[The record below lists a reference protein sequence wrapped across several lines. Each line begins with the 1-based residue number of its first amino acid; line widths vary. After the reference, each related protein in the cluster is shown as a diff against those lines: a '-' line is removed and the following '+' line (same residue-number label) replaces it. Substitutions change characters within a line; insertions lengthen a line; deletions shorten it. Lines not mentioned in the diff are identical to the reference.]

1 MRARTDAARRVA
13 ALSAISGSDP
23 VVRQLLG
30 QLFDPN
36 IGFPDRPL
44 FIDDVDVFEMP
55 DGLGFFIPGGET
67 PALLRGR
74 FANAAIAYLRPL
86 LDGAH
91 TVEQLLVTSPPGL
104 PVQALIRTLLVLHSK
119 GLLTREGST
128 AGYRGDEVGRRQR
141 LYWGRH
147 LALTRSA
154 SCAGEIDQ
162 RLMRARVLLVG
173 TGLFGAAVAD
183 LLSRTGVGR
192 IDVVGWDDDGTIGVA
207 VDGMPGTSSLLL
219 PTTDVDQA
227 ISVVD
232 GLVEGV
238 DLLITATCD
247 APQAFLEEMNE
258 LALAARVWWLIGNS
272 AGSAVDLGPLVL
284 PYESACYTCL
294 LLRQRSAEPIAV
306 EREIYQESKRG
317 PRHAGERDV
326 IGESV
331 WASTQAASFLVG
343 EAVRVLSGIAAPTLT
358 DSVLRLLPVSGI
370 LERSQVLRVP
380 RCPACYRGDVPATA
394 IDLQPSQAGRS
405 GEWETAPR

>member
-1 MRARTDAARRVA
+1 MRARTDAARRVVA
-13 ALSAISGSDP
+13 ALSDTSSSDP

-36 IGFPDRPL
+36 IHFPDRPL
-44 FIDDVDVFEMP
+44 FIDDVDVFELP

-91 TVEQLLVTSPPGL
+91 TVEQLLVTSPPDL

-119 GLLTREGST
+119 GLLTHEGSA

-154 SCAGEIDQ
+154 SCAGEVDH
-162 RLMRARVLLVG
+162 RLMNARILLVG
-173 TGLFGAAVAD
+173 TGLFGTAVAD

-192 IDVVGWDDDGTIGVA
+192 IDVVGWDDDGTISLA

-227 ISVVD
+227 ISAVD

-238 DLLITATCD
+238 DLLMTATCD
-247 APQAFLEEMNE
+247 APRGFLEEMNE
-258 LALAARVWWLIGNS
+258 LALAARVLWLIGNS
-272 AGSAVDLGPLVL
+272 AGSAVDLGPLVV

-294 LLRQRSAEPIAV
+294 LLRQRSVEPMAV
-306 EREIYQESKRG
+306 EREVYEEKKCG
-317 PRHAGERDV
+317 PRRAGDRDV

-343 EAVRVLSGIAAPTLT
+343 EAVRVLSGIAPPTLT
-358 DSVLRLLPVSGI
+358 DSVLRMLPVSGI
-370 LERSQVLRVP
+370 LERNQVLRVP
-380 RCPACYRGDVPATA
+380 RCPTCYRGDVPATA
-394 IDLQPSQAGRS
+394 IDLQPSQVS
-405 GEWETAPR
+405 